1 MAGTCSVT
9 MPRQGKV
16 AVVDVKTMQVVH
28 IVTTPADPEEVLV
41 RPGSKIAYVS
51 CVGSHQIA
59 EVDLATWK
67 VTRTIQ
73 DGKNSDGIAWAGR

>member
-1 MAGTCSVT
+1 MAE
-9 MPRQGKV
+9 V
-16 AVVDVKTMQVVH
+16 AVVDLNTMQVVRN
-28 IVTTPADPEEVLV
+28 VPTPADPQEVLM
-41 RPGSKIAYVS
+41 RPDRKVAYVS

-73 DGKNSDGIAWAGR
+73 DGNNSDGIAWAAAR